1 LKPAD
6 VPPGPLLIDT
16 DVFSWLSFK
25 RGPYEQFEALVEGH
39 LWALSFATVG
49 EVLGLAAGR
58 KMGEQRYG
66 ELFDELNRHIILPVT
81 DEVVRIYGRIHGR
94 FTGRLQNKGHND
106 IWTAACALAQQR
118 PTPIVTGNLRDF
130 QTIATE
136 FPVTIIHPDIEP
148 ATAATGPDEPAAT

>member
-1 LKPAD
+1 MKAAD
-6 VPPGPLLIDT
+6 VQPGPPLIDT

-58 KMGEQRYG
+58 KMGERRYG

-94 FTGRLQNKGHND
+94 FTGRLQNRGHND
-106 IWTAACALAQQR
+106 MWTAACALAQHT
-118 PTPIVTGNLRDF
+118 PTPIVTGNLSDF
-130 QTIATE
+130 QAIAAE
-136 FPVTIIHPDIEP
+136 FPLVIIHSDIE
-148 ATAATGPDEPAAT
+148 ATTAETGADEPAAS